1 MQTYNF
7 GSGPGML
14 PTEVLETARGHLD
27 VMELAH
33 RSQAF
38 LDILQQAETELRQLL
53 SIPNHYRVLF
63 LQGGASLQFAMA
75 PLNLLGDKTQADYLN
90 TGYWSQKAITEAQRF
105 CQVNVVAQ
113 GKHHVPEFDQWQ
125 LGANSAYLHITPNET
140 IAGVEFTWIP
150 KTAAPLVADMSS
162 YLLSQPLEV
171 ERFGLIYCGA
181 QKNLGIAGLTVVII
195 RDDLLDRA
203 RSDIPSLLQ
212 YRTHVEHHSMANT
225 PPTWAIY
232 LTSLMTSWL
241 LSQGGLAAMAEQNRQ
256 KAALIYAAIDHSGG
270 FYENPVA
277 LKNRS
282 RVNIPFFIKDRSLE
296 PLFLEQAQARGLTQL
311 KGHRSAGGIRA
322 SVYNAM
328 PVEGAAALATFMKD
342 FVSRFG

>member
-14 PTEVLETARGHLD
+14 PAEVLETAREHLD

-38 LDILQQAETELRQLL
+38 MDILQQAERDLRQLL
-53 SIPNHYRVLF
+53 SIPSHYRVLF

-75 PLNLLGDKTQADYLN
+75 PLNLLGDKTRADYLD

-105 CQVNVVAQ
+105 CQVNIVAQ
-113 GKHHVPEFDQWQ
+113 GKYHVPEFDQWQ
-125 LGANSAYLHITPNET
+125 LGADSAYLHITPNET

-150 KTAAPLVADMSS
+150 ETTTPLVADMSS

-181 QKNLGIAGLTVVII
+181 QKNLGIAGLTVVIV

-203 RSDIPSLLQ
+203 RPNIPSLLQ
-212 YRTHVEHHSMANT
+212 YQTHVEHHSMANT

-241 LSQGGLAAMAEQNRQ
+241 LRQGGLTAMAEQNRQ

-282 RVNIPFFIKDRSLE
+282 QVNIPFFIKDRNLE
-296 PLFLEQAQARGLTQL
+296 PMFLQQAEACGLTQL

-342 FVSRFG
+342 FASRLG

>member
-1 MQTYNF
+1 
-7 GSGPGML
+7 
-14 PTEVLETARGHLD
+14 
-27 VMELAH
+27 
-33 RSQAF
+33 
-38 LDILQQAETELRQLL
+38 
-53 SIPNHYRVLF
+53 
-63 LQGGASLQFAMA
+63 
-75 PLNLLGDKTQADYLN
+75 
-90 TGYWSQKAITEAQRF
+90 
-105 CQVNVVAQ
+105 
-113 GKHHVPEFDQWQ
+113 
-125 LGANSAYLHITPNET
+125 
-140 IAGVEFTWIP
+140 
-150 KTAAPLVADMSS
+150 MSS

-181 QKNLGIAGLTVVII
+181 QKNLGIAGLTVAII
-195 RDDLLDRA
+195 REDLLDRA
-203 RSDIPSLLQ
+203 RLNIPSLLQ
-212 YRTHVEHHSMANT
+212 YQTHVEHHSMANT

-241 LSQGGLAAMAEQNRQ
+241 LRQGGLAAMAEQNRQ
-256 KAALIYAAIDHSGG
+256 KSALIYAAIDHSGG

-342 FVSRFG
+342 FVSQFG